1 MATFEELANKLEN
14 HSKETVI
21 RLLYDMTKTA
31 KEWKLQYEQ
40 AKKEKEQISTDTEKE
55 LNKLKEEL
63 KKIKQH
69 DTQEKHA
76 MTDAMVPQ
84 FALDK
89 THAKL
94 QVAEMALKEAEDE
107 NAKLKKTLHRFRN
120 DKSAHENSEFENRR
134 KAARIEEERARI
146 RKTEE
151 LRDMQLEDR
160 MSNRREEIDRAEEQ
174 RKENDKINRQIAD
187 LKNAAFRNEISFEEC
202 SRQWNAILDSKKEK
216 AEKQRRQLEHIAET
230 AQKTYDQLM
239 QQNAAP

>member
-1 MATFEELANKLEN
+1 
-14 HSKETVI
+14 
-21 RLLYDMTKTA
+21 MTKTA

-69 DTQEKHA
+69 DTQEVHA

-120 DKSAHENSEFENRR
+120 DKSAHEDSEFENRR
-134 KAARIEEERARI
+134 KAARIEEERDRM
-146 RKTEE
+146 RNTRE
-151 LRDMQLEDR
+151 LRDMQLEDK
-160 MSNRREEIDRAEEQ
+160 MSKRREEIDRAEEQ

-202 SRQWNAILDSKKEK
+202 SRQWNAIVDSKKEK

-239 QQNAAP
+239 QQNAAS